1 MRRIAREI
9 AFMLIY
15 EEQFNEKRSVE
26 FSFDFLKNEEEILGE
41 NVLEQEDENFIEELI
56 NSYEINKEKTV
67 ELVQKHL
74 FGYEPSRVYKVDNA
88 LLYLAVTE
96 IYHAKTPAAVAINE
110 AVELAKKYSTD
121 KSAKFVNGI
130 LGAIIKEYPPQEN

>member
-1 MRRIAREI
+1 MRKIAREI

-15 EEQFNEKRSVE
+15 EEQFNKERNVE

-41 NVLEQEDENFIEELI
+41 NRLELEDENFIKEI
-56 NSYEINKEKTV
+56 IGSYEDNKEKII
-67 ELVQKHL
+67 ELVQKNI

-96 IYHAKTPAAVAINE
+96 IYYIKTPVAVAIDE

-130 LGAIIKEYPPQEN
+130 LGAVIKDFPPKGN

>member
-15 EEQFNEKRSVE
+15 EEQFNKDRVVD
-26 FSFDFLKNEEEILGE
+26 FSFDFLKNESEIVGDVE
-41 NVLEQEDENFIEELI
+41 FEKEDEVFSKEIIVAYEE
-56 NSYEINKEKTV
+56 NKENII
-67 ELVQKHL
+67 ELVNKHL
-74 FGYEPSRVYKVDNA
+74 FGYEPNRVYKVDNA

-96 IYHAKTPAAVAINE
+96 LYYVKTPVAVVINE

-121 KSAKFVNGI
+121 KSAKFINGI
-130 LGAIIKEYPPQEN
+130 LGAIIKDISPESK